1 MFIVCPPG
9 RPSEDPAGP
18 LEGLVDVGADIL
30 RADHPV
36 DIRPL
41 EHVAHPLVDAR
52 EDHLY
57 ALGLGEADEA
67 LEVVQAR
74 RVHEGHLA
82 HPDDADAGLVAHALH
97 DAVELV
103 GDAEEE
109 GAVDLVDL
117 HATWDGEAL
126 LPRLA
131 RLVLLRQVDHVGG
144 DGDARRLGH
153 AAHEEEH
160 GDQEA
165 DLDGDRQVEDDRQQE
180 GDEQD
185 GDVALRVLHQRPEG
199 APLAHVVRDD
209 DEHAG
214 QAGHRDVSRQRPEE
228 EEDEQQHAGVHDAG
242 DRAAAT
248 VVDVGHRAGDGAGD
262 GDAAEDRDDD
272 VGRALGDQLGVRVVA
287 VADDAV
293 GHGGREQR
301 LDGAQ
306 HGDREGRRDE
316 QVDRLHVEG
325 QPLGPR
331 QRGVDREAVANGLD
345 RGDAPVLAQEVGD
358 DGHED
363 DGDQRPGD
371 LAGQPGREGDDRD
384 TGDADPQRPGVHGGE
399 GARVG
404 DPFRDEIRRHLRHRE
419 AEEVFH
425 LGGEDRHGDTAR
437 EADDDRVGDELDDRP
452 EPQGAHQEQ
461 YPAGQDGGDGQPLD
475 AEVLDDA
482 VDDHDEGAR
491 GPSDLHLAAA
501 QQGDDKAADD
511 GGDQAFF
518 RTHARG
524 DTKRDGEGQGDDADN
539 DARHQVSHELFLRI
553 VSQLSEKFGL
563 KHKHVTHFFLAV
575 SLTARR

>member
-1 MFIVCPPG
+1 MDIGADVL
-9 RPSEDPAGP
+9 RTD
-18 LEGLVDVGADIL
+18 LLVDF
-30 RADHPV
+30 RF
-36 DIRPL
+36 L

-74 RVHEGHLA
+74 RVHEGHLP
-82 HPDDADAGLVAHALH
+82 HPDHADTGLVAHAHH

-109 GAVDLVDL
+109 RAVDLVDL
-117 HATWDGEAL
+117 HATRDGQFLFL
-126 LPRLA
+126 LLV
-131 RLVLLRQVDHVGG
+131 RLVLLRQVDHVGS
-144 DGDARRLGH
+144 DRDACRLGH
-153 AAHEEEH
+153 TAHEEEH
-160 GDQEA
+160 GDQES

-199 APLAHVVRDD
+199 TPLAHVVGDD
-209 DEHAG
+209 DQHAG
-214 QAGHRDVSRQRPEE
+214 QAGHRDVLRQRSEE
-228 EEDEQQHAGVHDAG
+228 EQDEQQHDGVDDAG
-242 DRAAAT
+242 DRAAAA

-287 VADDAV
+287 ITNDTV

-306 HGDREGRRDE
+306 HGDREGRGDK
-316 QVDRLHVEG
+316 QVDRLHIKD
-325 QPLGPR
+325 QPLGFR

-345 RGDAPVLAQEVGD
+345 RGDARVLAQDVGD
-358 DGHED
+358 DGHDD

-371 LAGQPGREGDDRD
+371 LAGQPGREGDDH
-384 TGDADPQRPGVHGGE
+384 DADDTDTQRPEVHGVE
-399 GARVG
+399 SARVG
-404 DPFRDEIRRHLRHRE
+404 DPFRDEVRRNLGHRE

-461 YPAGQDGGDGQPLD
+461 HHAGQDGGDGQPLD

-501 QQGDDKAADD
+501 QQGDDKSADD
-511 GGDQAFF
+511 GGDQSFL

-524 DTKRDGEGQGDDADN
+524 DTERDGEGQGDDADN
-539 DARHQVSHELFLRI
+539 DARHQVSHELFLGI

-563 KHKHVTHFFLAV
+563 KHKHVTHFFFLLLV
-575 SLTARR
+575 